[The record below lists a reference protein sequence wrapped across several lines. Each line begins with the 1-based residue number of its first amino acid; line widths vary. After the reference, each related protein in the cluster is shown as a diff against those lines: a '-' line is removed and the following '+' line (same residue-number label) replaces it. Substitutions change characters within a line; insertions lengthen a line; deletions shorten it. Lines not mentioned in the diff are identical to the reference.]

1 MTFSRPILHVVLLT
15 CWGLVMPMFD
25 THAAPVQLSS
35 QVASGPFSK
44 ETLDREAEVALTAVG
59 ESRCIKLWGEIPV
72 KFASRQQLESAMRA
86 EQGSF
91 FSRFA
96 GSAGHTEL
104 DIRQTAR
111 WILAK
116 YSVREKAILV
126 VPENFV
132 RQARGTGEAWLLE
145 NATLRM
151 YLVHE
156 AAHAADDFQWN
167 LGKRLTNAKDA
178 EALQAL
184 SAVMEGHAQLTARRV
199 CEQKGW
205 MKSFERMASFI
216 GSTRGEL
223 RIARQQLAPVRWPTT
238 ASIYRDGEAF
248 MTTVLAE
255 GGSEAVA
262 RAFRTPP
269 EDLLAI
275 SRPEW
280 FLDPDTQAPLVY
292 DFKGAL
298 NYVAG
303 GFDLKQW
310 TQVRSSATPSQLRD
324 SLQACRDE
332 ELDSWLRGLVRNR
345 TASFKPRVSPESKVV
360 GATLF
365 QHATTRHA
373 TDAVALKEADSRRK
387 NAGLAK
393 AAQGRVSHSDYQAV
407 EGDSCRGFVCSKRL
421 RLLNVEAEMVHV
433 VLSSGP
439 VEVELMSWGGAVSR
453 PILVGLAKTVLNR
466 CESSVR
472 NDD

>member
-1 MTFSRPILHVVLLT
+1 ML
-15 CWGLVMPMFD
+15 
-25 THAAPVQLSS
+25 
-35 QVASGPFSK
+35 
-44 ETLDREAEVALTAVG
+44 
-59 ESRCIKLWGEIPV
+59 
-72 KFASRQQLESAMRA
+72 A
-86 EQGSF
+86 EQASF

-96 GSAGHTEL
+96 GFSGHTEL
-104 DIRQTAR
+104 DIKQMAR
-111 WILAK
+111 WALAK

-126 VPENFV
+126 VPGNFV
-132 RQARGTGEAWLLE
+132 EQARGTGEAWLLE
-145 NATLRM
+145 NAALRM

-156 AAHAADDFQWN
+156 AVHAADDLQWD
-167 LGKRLTNAKDA
+167 LSKLLTNAKDA

-205 MKSFERMASFI
+205 IKSFERMASFI
-216 GSTRGEL
+216 GSTGGAVRV
-223 RIARQQLAPVRWPTT
+223 ARQQLAPVRSLSK

-248 MTTVLAE
+248 MATVLAE

-269 EDLLAI
+269 EDLQTI

-280 FLDPDTQAPLVY
+280 FLFPDTQPPLIY
-292 DFKGAL
+292 DFDVAL
-298 NYVAG
+298 NHVAD

-310 TQVRSSATPSQLRD
+310 TQVRLSATPSQLRVGLET
-324 SLQACRDE
+324 SPDE
-332 ELDSWLRGLVRNR
+332 ELDSWIRGLVRNR
-345 TASFKPRVSPESKVV
+345 AASFYPRVSPDSKAM

-387 NAGLAK
+387 DASLAK
-393 AAQGRVSHSDYQAV
+393 PAPNRVLHSNYQAV
-407 EGDSCRGFVCSKRL
+407 EQDSCRGFACSKRL
-421 RLLNVEAEMVHV
+421 RLLGVESEMVYV

-453 PILVGLAKTVLNR
+453 SVLVDLAINVLKQ
-466 CESSVR
+466 CESFLRS
-472 NDD
+472 DD